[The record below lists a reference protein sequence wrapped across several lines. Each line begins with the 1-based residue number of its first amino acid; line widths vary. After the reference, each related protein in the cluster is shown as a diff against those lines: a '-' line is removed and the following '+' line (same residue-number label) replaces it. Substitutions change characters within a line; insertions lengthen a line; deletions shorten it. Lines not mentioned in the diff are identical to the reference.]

1 MDSLAPIAIA
11 KALDGLALRAAATA
25 ENIANANSPNYR
37 AVVVRF
43 EEQLRAAAARGAD
56 AVRSVTP
63 ETTHAPLPALGGEM
77 RLDLE
82 MATAAQT
89 AMRYAALI
97 DILGRQIQIDRAV
110 IAGGR

>member
-1 MDSLAPIAIA
+1 MDTIAPITIT
-11 KALDGLALRAAATA
+11 KALDGLMLRAAATA

-37 AVVVRF
+37 AVAVRF
-43 EEQLRAAAARGAD
+43 EEQLRAAAAQGAD
-56 AVRSVTP
+56 AVRAVRP
-63 ETTHAPLPALGGEM
+63 ETVLAPQPALGGEM

-97 DILGRQIQIDRAV
+97 DILGRQMQLDRAV